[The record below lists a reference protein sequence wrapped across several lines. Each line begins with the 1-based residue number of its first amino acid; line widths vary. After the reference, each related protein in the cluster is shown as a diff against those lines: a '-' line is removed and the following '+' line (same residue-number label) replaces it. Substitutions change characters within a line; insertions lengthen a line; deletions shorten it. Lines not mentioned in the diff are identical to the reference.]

1 MKKQLSELKERISHI
16 KNDLHAKELELQNKD
31 ESCNKI
37 VSCLGEKHKSEL
49 SQLNID
55 WQQKVVGLENE
66 MRKQRERTVSMLA
79 EKEQEIS
86 ELKFYSSPMNRQ
98 KSESGK
104 LSPKPEIV
112 FSSATMFQSSS
123 LIPDDNGIGA
133 SSASIEEGNET
144 ISHDPDSA
152 IKHLLSRR
160 NDASLLGKEA
170 GNLLHFA
177 QEKARLEMD
186 LSMMRKQKIAA
197 EATAREVQYLLVLKE
212 DEHSLETKALKE
224 SLRKME
230 RDVGRESA
238 NLEYLKNVVY
248 QYMLCKETSSRQQ
261 MFNAISTILQF
272 SPHEKQMV
280 QTRKGWKL

>member
-1 MKKQLSELKERISHI
+1 M
-16 KNDLHAKELELQNKD
+16 KNDLHTKELEFQNKD

-37 VSCLGEKHKSEL
+37 VSCLSEKHKSEV
-49 SQLNID
+49 SQLNVD
-55 WQQKVVGLENE
+55 WQQKVAGLEIE

-86 ELKFYSSPMNRQ
+86 ELKFYTSPITGRR
-98 KSESGK
+98 SESGK

-144 ISHDPDSA
+144 ISHDQDSA

-160 NDASLLGKEA
+160 NDGSLLGKET
-170 GNLLHFA
+170 GNLLHFV
-177 QEKARLEMD
+177 QEKARLEME
-186 LSMMRKQKIAA
+186 LAMMRKQKIAA
-197 EATAREVQYLLVLKE
+197 EATAREVQYLLVLKD
-212 DEHSLETKALKE
+212 DEHNLETNALKE
-224 SLRKME
+224 SLRKVE
-230 RDVGRESA
+230 RDIGRESA

-248 QYMLCKETSSRQQ
+248 QYMLCKETLSRQQ

-272 SPHEKQMV
+272 SPHEKQTV
-280 QTRKGWKL
+280 LARKGWKL